1 MVSTNTFIC
10 VFTGGSVK
18 QDFQLE
24 TRLDNLLIE
33 KSMGVID
40 GKEQHVTIDLD
51 INNECRYKILKYFF
65 NSIS

>member
-1 MVSTNTFIC
+1 M
-10 VFTGGSVK
+10 K

-51 INNECRYKILKYFF
+51 INNECRYKVFKYFF